1 MAMTPRI
8 LLLLGIAATLSAQV
22 PFERLLNAEKEPQNW
37 LTYSGT
43 HKSWRHSPLD
53 QINTAN
59 AKDLAIK
66 WVFQSRTNQKF
77 QTTPL
82 VVDGVMYITEAPNNV
97 YALDAATGRVFWEFS
112 HQPDSPR
119 VCCGQVNRGLAILGD
134 TQFMG
139 TVDAYLLALDAKTGE
154 LIWKTKVV
162 ERNQDGYA
170 LVHAP
175 LIVKDKVIV
184 GPAGGELGIRGF
196 LAAYD
201 AATGKEAWRFNLVP
215 GPGEPGH
222 ETWGGDSWKTG
233 GGSIWLTGSYDPDL
247 NLTYWGVGNPGPD
260 FNSEMRPGDNLY
272 TSSVVALDPDTGT
285 LKWHYQFTP
294 HDVWDWDAV
303 QVPVLV
309 DMEWEGR
316 ARKLMLWANR
326 NGFYYTL
333 DRATGEFL
341 QAKAF
346 AKQTWNEGFDEVGR
360 PIKRPGS
367 GPTPEGNLIYPG
379 QQGATN
385 WYSPSYSPRTGLF
398 YIPAWVDYYSRYNTF
413 EVEYVP
419 GRSFLG
425 GSPRADVRGS
435 SGTTNLINTRGKE
448 GGYGA
453 IRAIDAKTGEHK
465 WDFEFMDVTDGGV
478 LTTGGDVL
486 FTGNREQYFYGID
499 ASTGAEI
506 WKMYLG
512 GNIRSA
518 PITYEV
524 NGVQHV
530 SVCAGNGLFTFVVKE

>member
-1 MAMTPRI
+1 MATASRI
-8 LLLLGIAATLSAQV
+8 LLLLGLAATLSAQV
-22 PFERLLNAEKEPQNW
+22 PFERLLNASKEPQNW
-37 LTYSGT
+37 LTYSGSY
-43 HKSWRHSPLD
+43 KSWRHSPLD

-59 AKDLAIK
+59 AKDLSIK

-82 VVDGVMYITEAPNNV
+82 VVDGVMYITEAPNNA
-97 YALDAATGRVFWEFS
+97 YALDAATGRVFWEF
-112 HQPDSPR
+112 HHNPDSSR
-119 VCCGQVNRGLAILGD
+119 LCCGQVNRGLAILGD
-134 TQFMG
+134 TLFMG
-139 TVDAYLLALDAKTGE
+139 TVDGYLLALDAKTGE
-154 LIWKTKVV
+154 LLWKTKVV
-162 ERNQDGYA
+162 ERSQDGYA

-175 LIVKDKVIV
+175 LVVKDKVIV

-201 AATGKEAWRFNLVP
+201 AATGKQVWKFNLIP

-222 ETWGGDSWKTG
+222 ESWGGDSWKTG
-233 GGSIWLTGSYDPDL
+233 GAPIWLTGSYDPDL

-272 TSSVVALDPDTGT
+272 TSSVVALDPDTGK

-316 ARKLMLWANR
+316 PRKVILWANR

-333 DRATGEFL
+333 DRTTGEFL

-346 AKQTWNEGFDEVGR
+346 VKQTWNDGFDEVGR

-367 GPTPEGNLIYPG
+367 APTAEGNLVYPG

-398 YIPAWVDYYSRYNTF
+398 YIPAWVDYYSHYNTF
-413 EVEYVP
+413 AEEYVP
-419 GRSFLG
+419 GRSFMG
-425 GSPRADVRGS
+425 GSPRSDVRGG
-435 SGTTNLINTRGKE
+435 SGSTNLLTTRGRE

-453 IRAIDAKTGEHK
+453 IRAIDAKTGERK

-499 ASTGAEI
+499 ARSGAEL
-506 WKMYLG
+506 WKIYLG

-524 NGVQHV
+524 NGVQQV
-530 SVCAGNGLFTFVVKE
+530 SVCAGNGLFTFAVKK